1 MSYWSYRFLTPT
13 LNTYYEIETFEMANC
28 DSCGTSIEAA
38 PSGVLVH
45 VDRYSREKNE
55 VQTQKLCRSCLHKP

>member
-1 MSYWSYRFLTPT
+1 
-13 LNTYYEIETFEMANC
+13 MANC

-38 PSGVLVH
+38 PSGVPVH
-45 VDRYSREKNE
+45 VDRYNREKNE